1 MYLYIDHPNPLGRE
15 LTISSSYS
23 LRRMPHFGYYTIY
36 LALISGKHEPVSFT
50 RGYSTRLFSMNQL
63 FIDIL
68 SIVD

>member
-1 MYLYIDHPNPLGRE
+1 
-15 LTISSSYS
+15 
-23 LRRMPHFGYYTIY
+23 MPHFGYYTIY
-36 LALISGKHEPVSFT
+36 LVLISDDDEPVSFT